1 MKFSKLIDEDVFIE
15 GQKFGKIKDVY
26 INAETWEITH
36 FEILITK
43 EAAYELLGSKTAI
56 RNSLV
61 ITALKKGIDDR
72 VEIQVSKGQVHMYL
86 RPPE

>member
-1 MKFSKLIDEDVFIE
+1 LKFSKLIDEDVFIE
-15 GQKFGKIKDVY
+15 DQKFGKIKDVY
-26 INAETWEITH
+26 INVETWEITH

-43 EAAYELLGSKTAI
+43 EAAYELLGARTAI
-56 RNSLV
+56 RNSLA
-61 ITALKKGIDDR
+61 ITALKKGVDDR

>member
-1 MKFSKLIDEDVFIE
+1 MKLSKLIDKEVFIE

-26 INAETWEITH
+26 FDAETWDLTH

-43 EAAYELLGSKTAI
+43 EAAYEILGSRTAI
-56 RNSLV
+56 RNSLAV
-61 ITALKKGIDDR
+61 SALKKNIDNR
-72 VEIQVSKGQVHMYL
+72 VEIQVSKAQVHLYL

>member
-1 MKFSKLIDEDVFIE
+1 LKFSKLIDEDVFIE